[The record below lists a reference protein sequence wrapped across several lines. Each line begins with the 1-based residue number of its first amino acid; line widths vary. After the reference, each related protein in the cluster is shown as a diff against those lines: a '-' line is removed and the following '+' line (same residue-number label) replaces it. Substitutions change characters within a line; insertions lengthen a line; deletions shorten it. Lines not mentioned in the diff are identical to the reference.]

1 MNLQPFRERMSE
13 KVRQRIPKGIV
24 GGFEFTALQ
33 RNLQEWYM
41 WPHLMFPIAEG
52 KQQLSSSTTVSGT
65 VY

>member
-13 KVRQRIPKGIV
+13 KVHERIPKGIV

-41 WPHLMFPIAEG
+41 WPYLMFPIAEG
-52 KQQLSSSTTVSGT
+52 KQQLSSTTTVSGT